1 MKQDDFESTFDL
13 KKFGSKRQLWQRMQD
28 IIEEHKKQMERK
40 DNESKKL
47 SEEEKKDL
55 AILAQRT
62 NEGTAIDD
70 DQEDSMPIDI
80 SQSLS
85 VKMSLIRAQS
95 SGWKLRATPE
105 LLPIKD
111 NKTNKLI
118 LNSKKL
124 QNKSKYNHF
133 IL

>member
-28 IIEEHKKQMERK
+28 IIEEHKKHMERK

-95 SGWKLRATPE
+95 SG
-105 LLPIKD
+105 
-111 NKTNKLI
+111 
-118 LNSKKL
+118 
-124 QNKSKYNHF
+124 
-133 IL
+133 